1 MKGGSTVTSKS
12 IGGSKW
18 GTRDATPVS
27 KFFNF
32 HAVLGKKLQNN
43 RLAHPL
49 FHAVLGKKYC
59 QGKGKCICIVPIT
72 VWSGARVLEVGSVV
86 CGESDD
92 EESTT

>member
-18 GTRDATPVS
+18 GTRDATPGS

-32 HAVLGKKLQNN
+32 HAVFGKKLQNN

-49 FHAVLGKKYC
+49 FHAVLGKKIAREKESVFTSYLS
-59 QGKGKCICIVPIT
+59 Q
-72 VWSGARVLEVGSVV
+72 SGPALACWR
-86 CGESDD
+86 
-92 EESTT
+92 